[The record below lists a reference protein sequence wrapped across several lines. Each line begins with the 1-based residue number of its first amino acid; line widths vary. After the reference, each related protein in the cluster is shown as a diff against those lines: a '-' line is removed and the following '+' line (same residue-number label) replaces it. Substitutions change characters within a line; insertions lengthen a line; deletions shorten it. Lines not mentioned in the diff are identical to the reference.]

1 MFVASQGKLSRQI
14 ANLKQTLKHTTENTM
29 QMDTTMEQR
38 KREVSNVQGDIEG
51 ERDHNMGKQDDLRR
65 SQWALVARR
74 LDKCRESYKC
84 SKLQLQSK
92 RFDEVATNRYSSAIP
107 EEQAAATQ
115 EQEARRNAVIEAV
128 INSMRGDHEM
138 LDQILKPLV
147 EW

>member
-1 MFVASQGKLSRQI
+1 
-14 ANLKQTLKHTTENTM
+14 M

-51 ERDHNMGKQDDLRR
+51 EREQNMARQDDLRR
-65 SQWALVARR
+65 EQWALVARR
-74 LDKCRESYKC
+74 LDKCRESYQNA
-84 SKLQLQSK
+84 KLTLQSK
-92 RFDEVATNRYSSAIP
+92 KFDEVATNRFNSAIP

-128 INSMRGDHEM
+128 VNSMRGDHEM

-147 EW
+147 DW